1 MLSIYLFKF
10 KKIKTTDK
18 STHERQK
25 SMKYEQTDTKEND
38 LK

>member
-18 STHERQK
+18 STHGK
-25 SMKYEQTDTKEND
+25 SMKYEQTATKEND